1 MLPSQ
6 GELGAVS
13 SPVVIW
19 KRYVEKYYIFSAHLA
34 EFLSV
39 AIGLESYCLKKKKK
53 LFAISSIHLM
63 TERSLKCMFALSNF
77 GNCKEFIY
85 VI

>member
-13 SPVVIW
+13 SPLVIW
-19 KRYVEKYYIFSAHLA
+19 KSYVEKYYIFSAHLA

-39 AIGLESYCLKKKKK
+39 AIGLESYCLKKKKAFCYK
-53 LFAISSIHLM
+53 FNPFN
-63 TERSLKCMFALSNF
+63 ERAVTQMHVCLEQLR
-77 GNCKEFIY
+77 
-85 VI
+85 